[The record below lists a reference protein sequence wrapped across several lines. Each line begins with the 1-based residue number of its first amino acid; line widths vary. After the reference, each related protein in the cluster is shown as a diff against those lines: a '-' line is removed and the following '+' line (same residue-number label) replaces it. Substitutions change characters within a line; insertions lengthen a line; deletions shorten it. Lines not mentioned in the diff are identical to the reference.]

1 MKDQGRLEAW
11 IGRRNAEWPEE
22 RCLWWNGA
30 WWDRREFARKV
41 EAAARALS
49 AGGFKAGERVACF
62 LPDCPTV
69 LVLSVAAW
77 TLGGAVVPLNM
88 KAGTPAI
95 LKILRH
101 VEPAGVFLHES
112 MAPLVETLAA
122 EGIPAAVAGVEGELP
137 DLALRRVTPES
148 PDMAVVFATSGTT
161 GDPKAVPLS
170 HGNLLD
176 NAGRVHETIEG
187 FETGRV
193 LMNVL
198 PNFHAL
204 GYTVCGLLPLLFGLH
219 EVILPSFIPIKN
231 VFEALRATR
240 TEVLIAV
247 PTMLPFLLG
256 SVAKGEACPDS
267 LKYILTGG
275 GRLDPALDRRVR
287 DTLGVVVF
295 EGYGLTETSPVVSA
309 NRSFAQKKI
318 GTVGPVLP
326 GYEFEVRD
334 PDGRVL
340 GRGEDGLLWVRG
352 PSVISGYFRS
362 PEMTAERVADGWFN
376 TGDIVRVDS
385 DGYIEILDRAS
396 DLIIVGGFNVYPQ
409 EIETV
414 LNEVPGVLMSAV
426 IGIPNAV
433 SGEVPKAFV
442 IPREGADLSAQALI
456 AYAKENLAHYK
467 VPRKV
472 EFVTELPLSSVGKV
486 LRRELRRLEKSQGR
500 ESREVPLGRD

>member
-1 MKDQGRLEAW
+1 
-11 IGRRNAEWPEE
+11 
-22 RCLWWNGA
+22 
-30 WWDRREFARKV
+30 
-41 EAAARALS
+41 
-49 AGGFKAGERVACF
+49 
-62 LPDCPTV
+62 
-69 LVLSVAAW
+69 
-77 TLGGAVVPLNM
+77 
-88 KAGTPAI
+88 
-95 LKILRH
+95 
-101 VEPAGVFLHES
+101 
-112 MAPLVETLAA
+112 
-122 EGIPAAVAGVEGELP
+122 
-137 DLALRRVTPES
+137 
-148 PDMAVVFATSGTT
+148 MAVVFATSGTT

-176 NAGRVHETIEG
+176 NARRVHETIEG

-256 SVAKGEACPDS
+256 LVAKGEECPDS

-275 GRLDPALDRRVR
+275 GRLDPTLDCRVR

-352 PSVISGYFRS
+352 PSVFSGYFRS
-362 PEMTAERVADGWFN
+362 PEMTAERVSEGWFN

-442 IPREGADLSAQALI
+442 IPREGADLSAQGLI

-486 LRRELRRLEKSQGR
+486 LRRELRRLEKSQGK
-500 ESREVPLGRD
+500 ES